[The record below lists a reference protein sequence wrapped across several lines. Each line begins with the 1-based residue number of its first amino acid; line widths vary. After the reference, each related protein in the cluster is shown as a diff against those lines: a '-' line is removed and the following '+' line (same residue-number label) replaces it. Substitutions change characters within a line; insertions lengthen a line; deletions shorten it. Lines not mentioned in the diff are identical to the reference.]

1 MKLINE
7 EKLASWI
14 TRMSAP
20 YRLIV
25 RNDDTLEEKASFR
38 LSILNVYVLFSSIVV
53 VMAISMILLIAYT
66 PMKRYIPGYMGSGG
80 QQGRELVRLAKEV
93 RELETT
99 LDAQQKYTDNL
110 RRLLA
115 GEVQTEKD
123 VQQLLS
129 EAGNKAPKP
138 RQVASSEADWQLR
151 QEDEFSRLAEASRQG
166 RPKNNFGAQEKSIE
180 QLFFIAP
187 VRGEISAPFSM
198 AKNHFGIDVVAP
210 KNTAVRAA
218 MDGYVFMA
226 DWTLETGNTIAI
238 QHGNNVIT
246 FYKHNATLLKK
257 TGSFVRAG
265 EAIAIIGNTGD
276 LTSGPHLHFEL
287 WYRGKAVDP
296 ADYIAF

>member
-1 MKLINE
+1 MRFIDE
-7 EKLASWI
+7 EKMNLWI
-14 TRMSAP
+14 TRMRAP
-20 YRLIV
+20 YRLII
-25 RNDDTLEEKASFR
+25 RNDETLEEKASFR

-66 PMKRYIPGYMGSGG
+66 PFKRYIPGYMGTGG
-80 QQGRELVRLAKEV
+80 REGRELIRLAKEV

-99 LDAQQKYTDNL
+99 LEAQEKYTDNL
-110 RRLLA
+110 RRLFA
-115 GEVQTEKD
+115 GEVKTEKD
-123 VQQLLS
+123 VPQLLKEDGS
-129 EAGNKAPKP
+129 GRAKP
-138 RQVASSEADWQLR
+138 RRVATSEEDWQLR
-151 QEDEFSRLAEASRQG
+151 QEDEFGRLAEVSRQG
-166 RPKNNFGAQEKSIE
+166 RPKNNFGGQDKSIE

-198 AKNHFGIDVVAP
+198 RKNHFGIDVVAP

-238 QHGNNVIT
+238 QHSNNVIT